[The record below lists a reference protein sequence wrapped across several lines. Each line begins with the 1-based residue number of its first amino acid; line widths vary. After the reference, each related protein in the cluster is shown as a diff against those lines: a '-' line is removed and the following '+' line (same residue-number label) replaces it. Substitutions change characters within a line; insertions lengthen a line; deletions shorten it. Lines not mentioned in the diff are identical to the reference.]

1 MATRIWQITSLLFAR
16 KKQPNSAAKQMQEQV
31 AEFICNHAIGKDFH
45 LVHINEER
53 NEAGTFESYTLRY
66 EKALTQLKHG
76 FEISL
81 QQSTRVGE
89 SDKLIASAIRYYFNY
104 AASCINTTLLN
115 RLENEAQFWIGELRY
130 SAGFFSLPFSCFIE
144 HIPAIDKPHFYP
156 IKGLCNLASI
166 QDLKP
171 MLTYYGAVLDYF
183 KDFSCTQDIIHLLFN
198 STQHIDTSLQQHLQ
212 GFADQKTHFG
222 IQHALWDLLR
232 FAYLTKVDQS
242 HIDKLI
248 LFNETYQCDINH
260 YFSQQA
266 VQNHLLE
273 LQALV
278 YDIQQQYNP

>member
-1 MATRIWQITSLLFAR
+1 MTTRIWQITSLLFAH

-81 QQSTRVGE
+81 QQSTKVGE

-115 RLENEAQFWIGELRY
+115 KIENEAQFWIGELRY

-144 HIPAIDKPHFYP
+144 HIPAIEKPHFYP
-156 IKGLCNLASI
+156 IKSLCNLASI

-171 MLTYYGAVLDYF
+171 MLTYYGTVLDYF
-183 KDFSCTQDIIHLLFN
+183 KDFTCTQDITHLLFN
-198 STQHIDTSLQQHLQ
+198 STQHIDTSLQQHL
-212 GFADQKTHFG
+212 
-222 IQHALWDLLR
+222 LR
-232 FAYLTKVDQS
+232 SAYLTKVEQS

-278 YDIQQQYNP
+278 YAVQQQYNP